1 MRNGTQ
7 RRWLT
12 RTIFGAAVLAAL
24 AGSVAPAAAHNSLLS
39 STPAAGSVVTEQPGT
54 ISVTTNDDL
63 LLLGGEAT
71 GMAIQVT
78 GPAGAPDPL
87 YYGDGCVTASGP
99 TLATEVQLGQPGEY
113 TVIWQVVS
121 IDGHPVSD
129 TFTFSWQPAAGQS
142 LAEGSTTAPV
152 CGDTAAVATPEPIET
167 DPGDDAP
174 PSVDSAF
181 GDALWIGGAGAAVL
195 LAAVV
200 TFIVMA
206 RRRPGPPPGSG
217 TPPTGPSGSGTP
229 PTGPPLT

>member
-7 RRWLT
+7 RRWVT
-12 RTIFGAAVLAAL
+12 RTILGTAVLAAL
-24 AGSVAPAAAHNSLLS
+24 AGSAAPATAHNSLLS

-78 GPAGAPDPL
+78 GPAGAPEPL

-99 TLATEVQLGQPGEY
+99 TLAADVQLGQPGEY
-113 TVIWQVVS
+113 TVIWQIVS

-129 TFTFSWQPAAGQS
+129 TFTFSWQPAAGQQ
-142 LAEGSTTAPV
+142 LAEGSTAAPV
-152 CGDTAAVATPEPIET
+152 CGDTATVATPEPDGT
-167 DPGDDAP
+167 QPADDAP

-200 TFIVMA
+200 TFVVMA
-206 RRRPGPPPGSG
+206 RRRPGPPPGSS
-217 TPPTGPSGSGTP
+217 TPPTGPDTP
-229 PTGPPLT
+229 PSGPPLA